1 MNVYPENGPDPV
13 ANASLAAAM
22 KRAKNAGV
30 PKDNIENAYKK
41 VCVQCLHYYYFK
53 DRANTNY
60 RHLEERT
67 RATKRSLTKLSVP
80 GL

>member
-41 VCVQCLHYYYFK
+41 VCVQCLYYLK
-53 DRANTNY
+53 DCADADY

-67 RATKRSLTKLSVP
+67 RATKRSLTKLSVQ